1 MMDEITQALD
11 LDWKSSI
18 GTKTTKPSFRGAI
31 LYTKYPNIESRA
43 RRRES
48 IKPWTL
54 LRRNRGWR
62 ATVSLPSSLGLI
74 YESQVPPSPG
84 EEKKKGREKEGKKN
98 THTHTHDTRKRKTKK
113 NRTCRKNAHFHVKL
127 SHWGENSLFA
137 IIQKCG

>member
-1 MMDEITQALD
+1 MDEITQALD

-74 YESQVPPSPG
+74 YESQVPSSPG
-84 EEKKKGREKEGKKN
+84 KRKKKGREKQGEKKKI
-98 THTHTHDTRKRKTKK
+98 THVDTRKRKTKK

-127 SHWGENSLFA
+127 LHTGEKIHSSEV
-137 IIQKCG
+137 

>member
-1 MMDEITQALD
+1 MDEITQALD

-84 EEKKKGREKEGKKN
+84 KRKKKEEKNREKKKDHTRRHTN
-98 THTHTHDTRKRKTKK
+98 TKTKNEK
-113 NRTCRKNAHFHVKL
+113 KSDVSKERTLSRETFTLALGRKFIL
-127 SHWGENSLFA
+127 QRFD
-137 IIQKCG
+137 

>member
-31 LYTKYPNIESRA
+31 LYTNNPNIESRA

-84 EEKKKGREKEGKKN
+84 KRKKKEEKNRGKKKRSHTSTHEN
-98 THTHTHDTRKRKTKK
+98 EKRKKIGRVERTHTFT
-113 NRTCRKNAHFHVKL
+113 
-127 SHWGENSLFA
+127 
-137 IIQKCG
+137 